1 MDGATFLWHIYFLSL
16 AGIDRYM
23 SVNPA
28 TPKNGFLPMLLYI
41 LEMHWVIH
49 TFLCQVYQWRRA
61 VAADRRKAGESVS
74 APPPNR
80 LFSLTFP
87 AKSSA
92 SALAQIWAFGL
103 LGVLAAFELFPS

>member
-41 LEMHWVIH
+41 LEMH
-49 TFLCQVYQWRRA
+49 
-61 VAADRRKAGESVS
+61 
-74 APPPNR
+74 
-80 LFSLTFP
+80 
-87 AKSSA
+87 
-92 SALAQIWAFGL
+92 
-103 LGVLAAFELFPS
+103 

>member
-28 TPKNGFLPMLLYI
+28 APKNGFLPMLLYI

-80 LFSLTFP
+80 LFFSDVSREKLRFGAGTDVGIR
-87 AKSSA
+87 SA
-92 SALAQIWAFGL
+92 GCAGSF
-103 LGVLAAFELFPS
+103 